1 MKFLETSLPGV
12 VVVDPIVFSDA
23 RGFFME
29 TYHRD
34 KFAEHGIE
42 AEWVQDNHSASQ
54 HGTLRGLHYQIENP
68 QAKLV
73 RVIVGEIYDV
83 AVDVRYGSPTF
94 GKWYGQLL
102 SAENRLQMYV
112 PVGFAHGFCVT
123 SERAEV
129 IYKCTDLYN
138 PKGERSVRWDDPDIG
153 IDWPGENPL
162 LSDKDAA
169 APRLADMDRKDLFV
183 YEK

>member
-1 MKFLETSLPGV
+1 MKFLETPLPGV
-12 VVVDPIVFSDA
+12 VVVEPTVFEDA

-34 KFAEHGIE
+34 KFAEHGID

-54 HGTLRGLHYQIENP
+54 QGALRGLHYQIESP

-73 RVIVGEIYDV
+73 RVIAGEIYDV
-83 AVDVRYGSPTF
+83 AVDVRRGSPTF
-94 GKWYGQLL
+94 GNWYGQVL

-123 SERAEV
+123 SRHAEV

-138 PKGERSVRWDDPDIG
+138 PKGERSVRWDDPQIN
-153 IDWPGENPL
+153 ISWPLDKPL

-169 APRLADMDRKDLFV
+169 APCLADMDPADLFV